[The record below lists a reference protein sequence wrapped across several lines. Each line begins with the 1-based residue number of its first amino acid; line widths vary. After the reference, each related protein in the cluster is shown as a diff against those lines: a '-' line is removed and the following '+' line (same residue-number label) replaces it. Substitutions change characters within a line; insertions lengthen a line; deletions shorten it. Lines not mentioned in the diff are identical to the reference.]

1 VLVILAGAA
10 VVLFVLAW
18 GGGRRLVTRARPAVV

>member
-10 VVLFVLAW
+10 VVLIALAW
-18 GGGRRLVTRARPAVV
+18 SGGRRLAVRFAAA